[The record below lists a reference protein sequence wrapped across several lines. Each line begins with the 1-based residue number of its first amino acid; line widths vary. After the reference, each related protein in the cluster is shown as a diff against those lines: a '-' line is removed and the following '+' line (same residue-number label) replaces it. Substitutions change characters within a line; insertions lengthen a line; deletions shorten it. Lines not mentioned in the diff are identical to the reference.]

1 MEEKMLNTD
10 IEKRL
15 FFSKYKAEKKLGE
28 GSFGKIYSA
37 INIQTK
43 EKHAIKLESKNG
55 QNLLESESYV
65 LCYLKGF
72 GIPNVKSYGISG
84 DYHVLV
90 MELLGKSLEDLFQ
103 ISGKKLSLKTV
114 CMIGVQM
121 LNRIEY
127 VHSKHII
134 HRDIKPDNFV
144 IGTGKNK
151 DTIFIIDFGLAK
163 KYRSSR
169 TLQHI
174 PFRNNKKLTGTA
186 RYASVN
192 ALKGC
197 EQSRR
202 DDLEAIA
209 YVLLYLLKG
218 SLPWQGLKVDKTE
231 DRYKKIYEK
240 KKNTPIEELT
250 KDLPV
255 EFYTYIKYTRELEF
269 EAEPNYDYL
278 RGLINTI
285 LENHCSQDESGFD
298 WDKNS
303 NSSYTYKNMISE
315 AMESTAMNTN
325 PNKNDRVVTLSSVP
339 RFFDDDKKEND
350 PKQRTSKAVNSSETR
365 NDCIIL

>member
-1 MEEKMLNTD
+1 MINND

-15 FFSKYKAEKKLGE
+15 FFSKYKADKKLGE

-37 INIQTK
+37 YNIQTK
-43 EKHAIKLESKNG
+43 ERHAIKLESKNG

-72 GIPNVKSYGISG
+72 GVPNVKSYGVSG
-84 DYHVLV
+84 DYNVLV

-103 ISGKKLSLKTV
+103 SCNKKLSLKTT
-114 CMIGVQM
+114 CSLGIQI

-151 DTIFIIDFGLAK
+151 DTVYIIDFGLAK

-186 RYASVN
+186 RYASVG

-202 DDLEAIA
+202 DDLEAIV
-209 YVLLYLLKG
+209 YVMLYLLKG
-218 SLPWQGLKVDKTE
+218 SLPWQGLKMDKTE

-240 KKNTPIEELT
+240 KKNTSVEELT
-250 KDLPV
+250 KDLPT
-255 EFYTYIKYTRELEF
+255 EFYTFVKYTRELEF

-278 RGLINTI
+278 RGLLSTI
-285 LENHCSQDESGFD
+285 LEKHCANEENVFD
-298 WDKNS
+298 WDAKKDS
-303 NSSYTYKNMISE
+303 NDTYRNIVSE
-315 AMESTAMNTN
+315 AMDSTQMNTRN
-325 PNKNDRVVTLSSVP
+325 NIDRVVTLSSVP
-339 RFFDDDKKEND
+339 RFFDDGKKENE
-350 PKQRTSKAVNSSETR
+350 PKPKSKAVNSSEAK
-365 NDCIIL
+365 NDCIII